1 MMPALL
7 GGLFI
12 GILSGL
18 PIIGICNCC
27 CLWIISG
34 GALAAYL
41 EQQNQPQSLTLA
53 QGARVGL
60 IAGIIGAV
68 LWLLLDSVL
77 SPIQAR
83 FVGEVMRNARDLPPE
98 LQDLLETVEAG
109 QGPGIVYA
117 FVLMCLCVIVAAIG
131 GMIGAAYFKK
141 DVPPAL
147 GGPINPPPIP

>member
-27 CLWIISG
+27 CLWIVSG
-34 GALAAYL
+34 GILAAYL
-41 EQQNQPQSLTLA
+41 EQQNQPLSLTLT

-68 LWLLLDSVL
+68 IWLVIDSAL

-83 FVGEVMRNARDLPPE
+83 FVGDFMRSARDLPPE
-98 LQDLLETVEAG
+98 LYPEHDVFIQ
-109 QGPGIVYA
+109 
-117 FVLMCLCVIVAAIG
+117 LMKLKNTLRHMRGEELITH
-131 GMIGAAYFKK
+131 
-141 DVPPAL
+141 L
-147 GGPINPPPIP
+147 GREYYD

>member
-1 MMPALL
+1 MPALL

-27 CLWIISG
+27 CLWIVSG
-34 GALAAYL
+34 GVLAAYL
-41 EQQNQPQSLTLA
+41 EQQNQPVSLTLA

-60 IAGIIGAV
+60 IAGFIGAV
-68 LWLLLDSVL
+68 IWLVLDSAL
-77 SPIQAR
+77 APIQAR
-83 FVGEVMRNARDLPPE
+83 FIGDFMRSARDLPPE
-98 LQDLLETVEAG
+98 FQDMLESIEAG
-109 QGPGIVYA
+109 SGPGIISG
-117 FVLMCLCVIVAAIG
+117 FLLLCLSSVVATIG

-147 GGPINPPPIP
+147 GGPINPPPLP